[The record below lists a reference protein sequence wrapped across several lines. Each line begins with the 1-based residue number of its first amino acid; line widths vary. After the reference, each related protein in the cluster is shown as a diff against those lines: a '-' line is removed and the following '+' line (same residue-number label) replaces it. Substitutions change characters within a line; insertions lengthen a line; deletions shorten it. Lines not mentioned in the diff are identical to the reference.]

1 LPPWSHTTK
10 TNDEDSLEETSMNQ
24 PVTFDAVLAT
34 GKPERKAEVRLLALW
49 PFLLVVA
56 ILATVALI
64 SESQFTP
71 DQRIEAFGQ
80 SGVYP

>member
-1 LPPWSHTTK
+1 M
-10 TNDEDSLEETSMNQ
+10 MNRS
-24 PVTFDAVLAT
+24 VTFDPALAT
-34 GKPERKAEVRLLALW
+34 GKTKREDEVRLLALW

-71 DQRIEAFGQ
+71 DQRLETFAQ
-80 SGVYP
+80 SDVYP